1 VSRQREAEVGLGKRG
16 DSTAEGGGHVRGGLI
31 VGLNRDEGALVEV
44 DDQARSGRKGI
55 QNLLEVDHMLRNGS
69 DDDKGVVRVLNYRAE
84 QIINKGMEEQP
95 LPRGLKEHLLENISN
110 NVKEEGGEG
119 VTLSQP
125 PAALDPASRNAVE
138 KHSGLAGFI
147 EHPDPGA
154 PDFRESFCQKDF
166 VQSIP
171 ADRVEGLTEVQLKD
185 SSRGVALMTSLDD
198 VSSIDKVFSNR
209 ASGNKAHLVWVNQER
224 NKLPKA
230 KSKALGVDL
239 EATVLKRYGTEVVRF
254 VSTLFFRKKDNVG
267 LVNGPEICG

>member
-1 VSRQREAEVGLGKRG
+1 
-16 DSTAEGGGHVRGGLI
+16 
-31 VGLNRDEGALVEV
+31 
-44 DDQARSGRKGI
+44 
-55 QNLLEVDHMLRNGS
+55 MFRNGP
-69 DDDKGVVRVLNYRAE
+69 DDDKGVVSVLKHRAQ
-84 QIINKGMEEQP
+84 QIINEGMKEQAF
-95 LPRGLKEHLLENISN
+95 PRGLEEHLLENIRD

-138 KHSGLAGFI
+138 KHSGLTGFI

-185 SSRGVALMTSLDD
+185 SSRGVALMASLDD
-198 VSSIDKVFSNR
+198 VSSVDKVFSNR
-209 ASGNKAHLVWVNQER
+209 ASENKARLVWVNQEGD
-224 NKLPKA
+224 KLPKA
-230 KSKALGVDL
+230 KSEALGVDL

-254 VSTLFFRKKDNVG
+254 VSALFFREKDNVG
-267 LVNGPEICG
+267 LVDGPEISG